1 MATTT
6 ARRSRPSRSSIS
18 LRSVE
23 PPEVEQFA
31 GFCAELKLENGSAMQ
46 LEPFQRRM
54 VTDYFAGTT
63 ETLILVSK
71 KNGKSSLLAA
81 LSLYHLVVTPDAECV
96 IAAASRDQAAIML
109 KQARGFIRRS
119 ESLGRLM
126 EVKQREIQSTVD
138 DGRIRILA
146 ADADTADGVIPTLA
160 LVDELH
166 RHKSADLY
174 GVFRDGLGPRDGRM
188 ITISTAGD
196 DDMSPLGLM
205 RKAAVELPG
214 LLVEG
219 AYRYA
224 RSPDGSYAMHE
235 WALDAKADLH
245 DLVVVKAANPASW
258 QTVEALRRRH
268 DSPSMTAAQWARFA
282 CGVWMR
288 EEDSA
293 ISSMEWAACAK
304 GYAPIPDGEAIRVGV
319 DLGWKWDTTAIVP
332 HHMSSEGVAT
342 VGDPVIVVPPRDGT
356 STAKADILDP
366 ILDLA
371 DRYHLIEVVIDPA
384 AGGEQLA
391 QELEAHGIEVVA
403 YSQKP
408 GPMSL
413 AAERL
418 TAAIRGR
425 TICHPDL
432 HEFNAQVLA
441 ASRRST
447 AGEAW
452 SFVKPKSRRAIDGV
466 VALAMV
472 HSIAVEAMSAPAV
485 SREVVFL

>member
-1 MATTT
+1 MATRAKTGLLL
-6 ARRSRPSRSSIS
+6 RSSTS
-18 LRSVE
+18 LRGGE
-23 PPEVEQFA
+23 PLEVEQFA
-31 GFCAELKLENGSAMQ
+31 GFCSELRLEDGSAMV

-54 VTDYFAGTT
+54 VADYFAGTT

-126 EVKQREIQSTVD
+126 EVKQREIVSTVD

-166 RHKSADLY
+166 RHRSADLY
-174 GVFRDGLGPRDGRM
+174 GVFRDGLGPRNGRM

-205 RKAAVELPG
+205 RKAALEMPG

-219 AYRYA
+219 SYRYA

-235 WALDAKADLH
+235 WALDPTADRH
-245 DLVVVKAANPASW
+245 DLTVVKLANPASW

-293 ISSMEWAACAK
+293 ISSTEWAACAQH
-304 GYAPIPDGEAIRVGV
+304 YQPIPAGEAIRVGV

-332 HHMSSEGVAT
+332 HHMSAEGVAT

-356 STAKADILDP
+356 STLKESILAP
-366 ILDLA
+366 ILELA
-371 DRYHLIEVVIDPA
+371 ERFHVLEVVIDPA

-391 QELEAHGIEVVA
+391 QELEAHGVEVVA

-408 GPMSL
+408 APMSL

-425 TICHPDL
+425 TIRHPDV
-432 HEFNAQVLA
+432 HDFNSQVLA

-452 SFVKPKSRRAIDGV
+452 SFVKPKSRRPIDGV

-472 HSIAVEAMSAPAV
+472 HSIAVEAFAKPPTN
-485 SREVVFL
+485 REVVFL

>member
-1 MATTT
+1 M
-6 ARRSRPSRSSIS
+6 
-18 LRSVE
+18 V
-23 PPEVEQFA
+23 
-31 GFCAELKLENGSAMQ
+31 

-54 VTDYFAGTT
+54 VADYFAGTT

-119 ESLGRLM
+119 ESLARLM

-174 GVFRDGLGPRDGRM
+174 GVFRDGLGPRNGRM

-196 DDMSPLGLM
+196 DDMSALGLM
-205 RKAAVELPG
+205 RKAALEMPG
-214 LLVEG
+214 LVVDG

-224 RSPDGSYAMHE
+224 RSVDGSYVLHE
-235 WALDAKADLH
+235 WALDAKADRG
-245 DLVVVKAANPASW
+245 DLAIVKCANPASW
-258 QTVEALRRRH
+258 QTLEALRRRR

-293 ISSMEWAACAK
+293 ISPVEWAACAK
-304 GYAPIPDGEAIRVGV
+304 DYAPIADGEAVRVGV

-332 HHMSSEGVAT
+332 HHMSPEGQAT

-356 STAKADILDP
+356 STAKERILRP
-366 ILDLA
+366 ILELA
-371 DRYHLIEVVIDPA
+371 ERYHLLEVVIDPQ

-391 QELEAHGIEVVA
+391 QELEANGIEVVA

-418 TAAIRGR
+418 TEAVRSGSLH
-425 TICHPDL
+425 HPDSY
-432 HEFNAQVLA
+432 EFNAQVLA

-452 SFVKPKSRRAIDGV
+452 SFVKPKSRRPIDGV

-472 HSIAVEAMSAPAV
+472 HSIAVEALTKPV